1 MPQTVLLKLFVA
13 VAITFILILPEYF
26 KTPQGTTLELSC
38 LEVCVLSN
46 FTYSLSLNF
55 SSVTFLL
62 PIRENQTLM
71 GIFPKYSNFP
81 NVTKACQNITSKFTT
96 CSLYLVCESKGN
108 KDFVSKEQLSKGLIT
123 KGSMAVKDSDFYAP
137 CQHFN
142 VTLTPIVDNL
152 EEYNTSCNLKTHTG
166 TTTIMEKEPAQ
177 EESLNH
183 TCRTVEYADN
193 CIHIYL
199 HLEMDVKNVTCAM
212 KITWYILVLLV
223 FILLILFIIYKVL
236 EGHRTG
242 RKWQSDN
249 CKSMAGLFGGGDSE
263 KRRALTAWVIPAEST
278 QRLTLAGV
286 KEILPPIPELEAT
299 SSVDQEDLHT

>member
-26 KTPQGTTLELSC
+26 KTPQG
-38 LEVCVLSN
+38 
-46 FTYSLSLNF
+46 
-55 SSVTFLL
+55 
-62 PIRENQTLM
+62 
-71 GIFPKYSNFP
+71 
-81 NVTKACQNITSKFTT
+81 
-96 CSLYLVCESKGN
+96 
-108 KDFVSKEQLSKGLIT
+108 LIT
-123 KGSMAVKDSDFYAP
+123 KGSMAVKDNDFYAP
-137 CQHFN
+137 CEYFN

-152 EEYNTSCNLKTHTG
+152 EEYNTSCNLKTHTK
-166 TTTIMEKEPAQ
+166 TATIMEKEPAQ

-223 FILLILFIIYKVL
+223 FILLILFITYKVL

-249 CKSMAGLFGGGDSE
+249 CKSMAGLFGGGNSE

-278 QRLTLAGV
+278 QGLSLAGV